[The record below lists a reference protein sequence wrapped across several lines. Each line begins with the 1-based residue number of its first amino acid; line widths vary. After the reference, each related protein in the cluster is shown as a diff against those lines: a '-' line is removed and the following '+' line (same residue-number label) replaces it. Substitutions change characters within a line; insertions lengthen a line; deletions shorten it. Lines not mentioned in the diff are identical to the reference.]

1 MPTIIESFNRPLLPY
16 IKIITN
22 VQMQKMQLKKYVND
36 IAIIQWMTKFTSVRR
51 LKAVA
56 NCVR

>member
-22 VQMQKMQLKKYVND
+22 VQMQKVQLKKYVND

-51 LKAVA
+51 LKAVG
-56 NCVR
+56 NCAR